1 MDTDKLQTFQSV
13 CGTDEDTAT
22 HVLAS
27 FGGDLDRAVNFFM
40 ENGEQGVATLQSFG
54 PSDLQPTSAPPAPI
68 DLDEDDEAPIVV
80 SSQSPDQQQAARD
93 EAADQHGRN
102 QGWLEEEAALQ
113 EALEA
118 SKVTAPGAQHAEWR
132 CMLCLDEG
140 HAKHHWSSSLT
151 SASIFIRADTTL
163 LRCAAGSTRSSVAQG
178 TSTPGRPSSAH
189 RSTSDQVS
197 LLSCHTATRAA
208 NSFCQSSE

>member
-1 MDTDKLQTFQSV
+1 MDTDTLQTFQSV

-22 HVLAS
+22 HVLES

-40 ENGEQGVATLQSFG
+40 ENGEQGVATLQSFR
-54 PSDLQPTSAPPAPI
+54 PPEPPPASAPPAPI
-68 DLDEDDEAPIVV
+68 DLEEDDDGPIVV
-80 SSQSPDQQQAARD
+80 SSQSPDQHQAAGN

-118 SKVTAPGAQHAEWR
+118 SKVTAPGAQHTEHASAWYALMKAGR
-132 CMLCLDEG
+132 CSTG
-140 HAKHHWSSSLT
+140 HGQPRRYPQALT
-151 SASIFIRADTTL
+151 SPNPFDSS
-163 LRCAAGSTRSSVAQG
+163 GSTRSSAAQG

-189 RSTSDQVS
+189 RSASEQVS
-197 LLSCHTATRAA
+197 SAIVPY
-208 NSFCQSSE
+208 S

>member
-1 MDTDKLQTFQSV
+1 MHNNIMDTDKLQTFQSV
-13 CGTDEDTAT
+13 CGTDENTAT

-54 PSDLQPTSAPPAPI
+54 PSDPQPASAPPAPI
-68 DLDEDDEAPIVV
+68 DLDEDDEGPIVV

-118 SKVTAPGAQHAEWR
+118 SKVTAPGAQH
-132 CMLCLDEG
+132 
-140 HAKHHWSSSLT
+140 
-151 SASIFIRADTTL
+151 
-163 LRCAAGSTRSSVAQG
+163 
-178 TSTPGRPSSAH
+178 
-189 RSTSDQVS
+189 
-197 LLSCHTATRAA
+197 TRASA
-208 NSFCQSSE
+208 CYAWVKAVRGFTGQVC